1 MSTMLFRTLV
11 CGAVFG
17 ALTVAPP
24 LRAAPGPVHGPTRV
38 EELSA
43 PPLPHYDSSWDEFQA
58 LKAAAHGGTKATWKN
73 LPDWT
78 GIYARPLERIGIKFD
93 PKQKSQAETTA
104 TPTPENQKRIDKKI
118 ADHDKGIEWDQ
129 LSFCLPSGYPRWL
142 AEPFLR
148 EFVLRPEEAWL
159 INEQLNEI
167 RRIYTDGR
175 GHVAAA
181 DAYPLWEGDSIG
193 FWNGDTLV
201 IHTNSLKS
209 GQYQRLQPDY
219 SEQVSTVEQW
229 RRVSPELMQVIVDI
243 YDPVALTKP
252 WRVVQGYERVKTPDL
267 RINYW
272 SCEENNN
279 IVQSPEGGTQFV
291 LPGDKGYKDPA
302 TLQAQP
308 SKAPAES
315 GK

>member
-1 MSTMLFRTLV
+1 MQMRTLV
-11 CGAVFG
+11 YAVLFVG
-17 ALTVAPP
+17 LCVATGLP
-24 LRAAPGPVHGPTRV
+24 AAQVPSRGPSRV

-43 PPLPHYDSSWDEFQA
+43 PPLSHYANSWDEYQA
-58 LKAAAHGGTKATWKN
+58 LKAAAKGGTKMTWKD

-78 GIYARPLERIGIKFD
+78 GIWARPLERIGIKFD

-104 TPTPENQKRIDKKI
+104 TPTPEYQKRVEKKI
-118 ADHDKGIEWDQ
+118 ADQAKGIEWDP

-148 EFVLRPEEAWL
+148 EFVLRPEGAWL

-175 GHVAAA
+175 GHVAPA
-181 DAYPLWEGDSIG
+181 DAYPLWQGDSIG

-209 GQYQRLQPDY
+209 GQFQRLQPDY

-229 RRVSPELMQVIVDI
+229 RRVSPDLMQVIVDI
-243 YDPVALTKP
+243 YDPIALAKP

-267 RINYW
+267 RIGYW

-279 IVQSPEGGTQFV
+279 IVQSPEGGTDFL
-291 LPGDKGYKDPA
+291 LPGDSGYKDPA
-302 TLQAQP
+302 TLQNQR
-308 SKAPAES
+308 SVVPADS
-315 GK
+315 DK